1 MAMSQQLAKK
11 GLTMDGSRAEISRLE
26 GLVAELIAS
35 QEAERSDL
43 AGELQHQMAQHL
55 TALKY
60 HLEAM
65 RGASPEAVE
74 VRAAQARVL
83 VDGLVEWVRRLS
95 LQLRPSMLDDLGLR
109 PALDWYV
116 ERFQEQTQVRVSLQH
131 RGLDQRFPLEVE
143 TAAFRVT
150 QELLRNVAEHA
161 GTKTATLRLWAQGSE
176 LGLQVEDEGV
186 GFQVDEVLGA
196 ATGRGLVRV
205 QQRVAWLGGSFTLRS
220 APGEGACAT
229 VQFPLAEHNEGSV
242 SS

>member
-1 MAMSQQLAKK
+1 MN
-11 GLTMDGSRAEISRLE
+11 DSRAEIARLE

-60 HLEAM
+60 HLEGM
-65 RGASPEAVE
+65 RGASPEAITQ
-74 VRAAQARVL
+74 RAAQARTL
-83 VDGLVEWVRRLS
+83 VDGLVDWVRRLS

-116 ERFQEQTQVRVSLQH
+116 ECFQNQTGVRVQVQH
-131 RGLDQRFPLEVE
+131 RGLDQRFPPEVE

-150 QELLRNVAEHA
+150 QELLKNVAEHA
-161 GTKTATLRLWAQGSE
+161 GTKNASLRLWSDE
-176 LGLQVEDEGV
+176 STLGLQVEDDGV
-186 GFQVDEVLGA
+186 GFPAQELLAA

-205 QQRVAWLGGSFTLRS
+205 QQRVTWLGGSFDLRS
-220 APGEGACAT
+220 APGEGTRVT
-229 VQFPLAEHNEGSV
+229 VQFPLARRQEGSEAI
-242 SS
+242 

>member
-1 MAMSQQLAKK
+1 M
-11 GLTMDGSRAEISRLE
+11 TDSRAEICRLE

-35 QEAERSDL
+35 QEAERSEL

-65 RGASPEAVE
+65 RGASPESIEA
-74 VRAAQARVL
+74 RAAQARVL

-116 ERFQEQTQVRVSLQH
+116 ERFQEQTEVRVNVQH
-131 RGLDQRFPLEVE
+131 RGLDQRFPPEVE

-150 QELLRNVAEHA
+150 QELLNNVAEHA
-161 GTKTATLRLWAQGSE
+161 GIKRATLRVWAQGTT
-176 LGLQVEDEGV
+176 LGLQVEDEGA
-186 GFQVDEVLGA
+186 GFPAEEVLA
-196 ATGRGLVRV
+196 AASRGLVRV
-205 QQRVAWLGGSFTLRS
+205 QQRVAWLGGSFSLRS
-220 APGEGACAT
+220 APGEGSCVT
-229 VQFPLAEHNEGSV
+229 VQFPLAGLKEGSV